1 MLKKITLSLMVS
13 ALCIQQSFAG
23 TGSSTPLK
31 EEQENRPI
39 RRVIPTERT
48 IPVQRSTPPHN
59 RNDDR
64 DAIVTGLAGLAIGG
78 ALIYGLYK
86 ASQDSETSHK
96 PSPQNFQDI
105 EPRQTGERTAANLNS
120 RKTAPRNYEDD
131 FSYPNENFSEE
142 AWRKANGLPNHFST
156 LNAQRNHGRSS
167 YTARQTNKEPA
178 CNLTS
183 SSSYSA
189 SSYSETEDSFDSP
202 PPILQLHKG
211 CPVID
216 LSDYEETTLEST
228 PIIDLHPVYKG
239 NFKQHLRDE
248 LFQKQRAYHLS
259 QTPHRK
265 YYIST
270 GTGKKRPGPN
280 FTLQN
285 AVSQLLKEDYFKR
298 RIEYYRLEK
307 EGFFAIF
314 LRKNIKSIAAK

>member
-1 MLKKITLSLMVS
+1 MLKKTTLSLMVS
-13 ALCIQQSFAG
+13 VLCIQQSFAG

-39 RRVIPTERT
+39 RRVVSAERT
-48 IPVQRSTPPHN
+48 IPVQRTAPPHN
-59 RNDDR
+59 RDDDR
-64 DAIVTGLAGLAIGG
+64 DTLVTA
-78 ALIYGLYK
+78 
-86 ASQDSETSHK
+86 
-96 PSPQNFQDI
+96 P
-105 EPRQTGERTAANLNS
+105 NLNS
-120 RKTAPRNYEDD
+120 RITATRSYEDD
-131 FSYPNENFSEE
+131 FSYTNENFSDE
-142 AWRKANGLPNHFST
+142 AWRKANGLPNRFST
-156 LNAQRNHGRSS
+156 PNSQRNYGRSP
-167 YTARQTNKEPA
+167 YTARQTTKEPA
-178 CNLTS
+178 YNLKS

-189 SSYSETEDSFDSP
+189 SSSYSETEDSFDSP
-202 PPILQLHKG
+202 APILQLHKG

-216 LSDYEETTLEST
+216 LSAYEEITLESA

-248 LFQKQRAYHLS
+248 IFQKQRAYHLS
-259 QTPHRK
+259 QTPHKK

-285 AVSQLLKEDYFKR
+285 VVSDLLKEDYFKR

-314 LRKNIKSIAAK
+314 LRKNTKSIAAK